1 MKAYLTIIIV
11 FFSLSTFSQE
21 TKCECYSKSGV
32 KEKTGIG
39 GWTSIIGTNSEGEQ
53 LQYHFYA
60 AYFPPQELC
69 IPRDNFWWQDV
80 NAAILKAI
88 KSHPIYKSSQI
99 ALATDDPDATPKAT
113 NIAGQAFITQEKV
126 YEIERLP
133 GTIVSVDAYIQEH
146 FASKLSLCG
155 DINNKIDFNSPK
167 EKNEEKAL
175 NNQGSYDTPVSKN
188 NQSKNAQDFIGSQNE
203 QFAKQQALNQQLA
216 NDLTQTFNQISN
228 SWAEERDFQSKISS
242 LTNIKSVN
250 ASSIVNE
257 ARSKAQQINNEYA
270 TRKQDALNQGVS
282 ATQNLVNSAQ
292 NEEQAIAGGI
302 LGAGLTALSQ
312 SNLEKERKKAQEKLE
327 NEKQQILNKLSQK
340 IIDKFEPI
348 KIQHKQA
355 AIYALKKE
363 NEDYHLAQYEYAK
376 CMTENAFK
384 IVVDDYSCEKPQNSK
399 PATKTKKPISGQD
412 YFNAYKRKQKN
423 SFELVRDKA
432 PYFLELAIDAEP
444 NKAEWLYEKTL
455 VQGLDI
461 YERASILKR
470 VVAIDKSGQYKND
483 FDDVLKTI
491 AELKLKEQQIIN
503 ITLSKH
509 KDYNWTEH
517 DNLMRVYIDYQ
528 YEFAKPRHIVINKNG
543 TKVLDFGNKYDF
555 NNDNFRESEISKQ
568 YNNGRLR
575 FRQSLNGTNLY
586 GFLNT
591 KGEIQ
596 TTPTYLNA
604 THFSEGLSAVQDYTN
619 QKWGF
624 IDEFGKIV
632 IDFKYAEAK
641 AFSQGLAFVK
651 KIKRE
656 KEGKYINPVTRQEV
670 KVYVTEAV
678 YINNKEDI
686 IIEGSF
692 DTGESFKNGY
702 ARVTRYTRNDS
713 FMGGGNDKTYYI
725 DKEGNEASEE
735 ESNLVD
741 AFNSNNGY
749 STIKDGNYYA
759 IVDSNGKITSKLKFH
774 NKPIFNEGI
783 AVVSTSTA
791 WRAVFGTYTKYGY
804 IDYTGKTIAK
814 IKYTKAQ
821 PFENGKALVELNDE
835 VFYIDKNGSRIIE
848 DKDSNT
854 EIEEL
859 SNIESVEDLEKILKE
874 KYDEVTQSGNGFRIK
889 KDERYGFIN
898 NDGKTTIP
906 VDYKTLGLFYN
917 GLAVFNDKSNGT
929 FKKYGYINENGEI
942 IVSEKYQE
950 CGNFS
955 EGIAV
960 VAKVSVLGR
969 KVGYI
974 DTNGNKITPLKYYTG
989 TPFENGKAQVNDGN
1003 YFKPNIYYIDKE
1015 GNKISN

>member
-69 IPRDNFWWQDV
+69 IPRDNFWWQEVD
-80 NAAILKAI
+80 AAILKAI

-99 ALATDDPDATPKAT
+99 ALKTDDPDATPTAN
-113 NIAGQAFITQEKV
+113 NIAGGAFITQEKV

-133 GTIVSVDAYIQEH
+133 GTVVSVDAYIQEH
-146 FASKLSLCG
+146 FASKLSLCS
-155 DINNKIDFNSPK
+155 DINNKIAFNSSK
-167 EKNEEKAL
+167 EKNEEQAL
-175 NNQGSYDTPVSKN
+175 NNQGSYDGPVSKN
-188 NQSKNAQDFIGSQNE
+188 NKSKNAQDFIDSQNE
-203 QFAKQQALNQQLA
+203 QFAKQQELNQKLA
-216 NDLTQTFNQISN
+216 DDLTQTFNEISD

-242 LTNIKSVN
+242 LTNIKSGN
-250 ASSIVNE
+250 ASLIVSE
-257 ARSKAQQINNEYA
+257 ARSKAQQINNEYS

-292 NEEQAIAGGI
+292 NEKQAIAGGI

-312 SNLEKERKKAQEKLE
+312 SNLEKDRKKAQEKLE
-327 NEKQQILNKLSQK
+327 NEKQQILKKLSQK
-340 IIDKFEPI
+340 IIDKFEPL
-348 KIQHKQA
+348 KIQHNQA
-355 AIYALKKE
+355 AIYAVRKE
-363 NEDYHLAQYEYAK
+363 NEDYYLAQYEYAK
-376 CMTENAFK
+376 CMTDNAYN

-399 PATKTKKPISGQD
+399 PASKTKKAISGQD
-412 YFNAYKRKQKN
+412 YFSAYKRKQK
-423 SFELVRDKA
+423 SLSELVRDKA

-461 YERASILKR
+461 FERASILKK
-470 VVAIDKSGQYKND
+470 VVAIDKNGRYKNE

-491 AELKLKEQQIIN
+491 ADLQIKEQQIIN
-503 ITLSKH
+503 YTISKH
-509 KDYNWTEH
+509 KDYNWRVH

-543 TKVLDFGNKYDF
+543 TKVLDFGLKYDF
-555 NNDNFRESEISKQ
+555 SNDNFKENETSKQ
-568 YNNGRLR
+568 YNSGLLR
-575 FRQSLNGTNLY
+575 YRQNIDGKNRY
-586 GFLNT
+586 GYLNT
-591 KGEIQ
+591 KGEVQIK
-596 TTPTYLNA
+596 PTFLNA
-604 THFSEGLSAVQDYTN
+604 THFSEGLAAVQNKTS

-624 IDEFGKIV
+624 VDQNGKMV
-632 IDFKYAEAK
+632 IDFKYADAK
-641 AFSQGLAFVK
+641 AFSEGLAFVK

-656 KEGKYINPVTRQEV
+656 KEGKYINLVTREEV
-670 KVYVTEAV
+670 KEYVTDAV
-678 YINNKEDI
+678 YINNKEDV

-702 ARVTRYTRNDS
+702 AEVTRYTRNES

-725 DKEGNEASEE
+725 DKEGNEASKE
-735 ESNLVD
+735 ESNLVN
-741 AFNSNNGY
+741 AFNSNNSY

-774 NKPIFNEGI
+774 NEPIFNEGI

-835 VFYIDKNGSRIIE
+835 VFYINKKGARIIE
-848 DKDSNT
+848 DEDSNT

-874 KYDEVTQSGNGFRIK
+874 KYDEVSQSGNGFRIK
-889 KDERYGFIN
+889 KEERYGFIN
-898 NDGKTTIP
+898 NDGKITIP
-906 VDYKTLGLFYN
+906 VDYKTLGIFN
-917 GLAVFNDKSNGT
+917 DGLAIFNNKSNGT
-929 FKKYGYINENGEI
+929 FKKYGYISEDGDV

-974 DTNGNKITPLKYYTG
+974 DTNGNKITPLKFYTG
-989 TPFENGKAQVNDGN
+989 TRFENGKAQVNDGS